1 MEQDERGRGSGLQ
14 GQGLVVQGLVAQ
26 GAAEEGAVVEGE
38 AVVLVHRRLVLLDH
52 AGWRRS
58 RGMVPLSMHQRRN
71 G

>member
-38 AVVLVHRRLVLLDH
+38 AVVLVHRRLVLDH
-52 AGWRRS
+52 VGWRRS